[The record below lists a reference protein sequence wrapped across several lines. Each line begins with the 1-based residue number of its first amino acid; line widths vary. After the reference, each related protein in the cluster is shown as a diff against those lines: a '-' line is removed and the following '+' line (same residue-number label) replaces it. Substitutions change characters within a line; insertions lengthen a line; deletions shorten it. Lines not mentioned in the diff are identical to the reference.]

1 MRIKTQSII
10 LKSIAVCLFTA
21 MLFACE
27 GNLKE
32 VKQLEKEFL
41 EPQSKVYDLNL
52 FYTDS
57 GEVRANLRSPEM
69 LDFSNRSFP
78 YREFP
83 KGIELDFF
91 EKDSSKN
98 TVLSDY
104 AIQYLETGLIDLRQN
119 VKIVTSDSTILKA
132 PQLYW
137 DQKQEWL
144 FTDYNYTLV
153 LPDGARNQGEGF
165 DSDQKFNTFN
175 SRSNTGIQYI
185 QD

>member
-1 MRIKTQSII
+1 
-10 LKSIAVCLFTA
+10 
-21 MLFACE
+21 
-27 GNLKE
+27 
-32 VKQLEKEFL
+32 
-41 EPQSKVYDLNL
+41 
-52 FYTDS
+52 
-57 GEVRANLRSPEM
+57 M
-69 LDFSNRSFP
+69 LDYSNRAFP

-83 KGIELDFF
+83 QGLELDFF

-98 TVLSDY
+98 NVFSDY

-119 VKIVTSDSTILKA
+119 VKIITADSTILEA

-144 FTDYNYTLV
+144 FTDYKYTLV
-153 LPDGARNQGEGF
+153 LPDGARNKGEGF